1 MTREMTGS
9 TMRIAVVP
17 GDGIG
22 PETVAEARKVVDA
35 LGLEIEWTE
44 FGWGSSWW
52 QEHGEM
58 MPADGPSRLR
68 GFDAVLHGAG
78 GMAEVLPDAVAA
90 WGLGLRIRKELD
102 LWANVRPVR
111 LLKGIPCP
119 LVGRG
124 PDDVDMVFV
133 RENTEGEYS
142 GSGGRVHSGDREL
155 ATEVSVF
162 TRFAC
167 ERVIRYAFEL
177 AAGRRGLLVSAT
189 KSNALRHTFQFWD
202 GIVEEVGAEFPTVRT
217 ERVLVDALCAR
228 LVSRPDSIDVVVGSN
243 LFGDILTDLAGAL
256 QGGIGMSPSANI
268 APGSQVPGMFEPI
281 HGSAPDIAGRSIANP
296 SAAIWSAALMLEH
309 LGRDEAARVVMDAL
323 EFVCREG
330 PRTPD
335 VGGNASTVEVGDA
348 VAARVQAL
356 AG

>member
-1 MTREMTGS
+1 
-9 TMRIAVVP
+9 MRIAILP

-22 PETVAEARKVVDA
+22 PETVTEARKVVDA
-35 LGLEIEWTE
+35 LGLSIEWTE

-58 MPADGPSRLR
+58 MPSDGPSRLR
-68 GFDAVLHGAG
+68 DFDAVLHGAG
-78 GMAEVLPDAVAA
+78 GMAEVLSDADAA
-90 WGLGLRIRKELD
+90 WGLGLRIRQELD

-111 LLKGIPCP
+111 LLEGIPCP
-119 LVGRG
+119 LAGRG
-124 PDDVDMVFV
+124 PEDIDMVFV

-142 GSGGRVHSGDREL
+142 GAGGRVHSADREL
-155 ATEVSVF
+155 AIEVSVF

-167 ERVIRYAFEL
+167 ERVIRHAYEL

-189 KSNALRHTFQFWD
+189 KSNALRHAFQFWD
-202 GIVEEVGAEFPTVRT
+202 GIVDEVGAEFPAVRT

-228 LVSRPDSIDVVVGSN
+228 LISRPHSIDVVVGSN

-268 APGSQVPGMFEPI
+268 APGSKVPGMFEPI

-296 SAAIWSAALMLEH
+296 SAAIWSAALMLQH
-309 LGRDEAARVVMDAL
+309 LGYDEAAHLVIAAL
-323 EFVCREG
+323 EFICRAG
-330 PRTPD
+330 PRTAD
-335 VGGNASTVEVGDA
+335 VGGTASTVQVGDA
-348 VAARVQAL
+348 VAERVRAL
-356 AG
+356 VG